1 MTSDS
6 KIPLQEASIEK
17 QIEQERT
24 FSRPPAANWGI
35 KILKTLKLEKLLTL
49 GNSRDL

>member
-1 MTSDS
+1 MTSDN
-6 KIPLQEASIEK
+6 KIPFQKASIEQ

-35 KILKTLKLEKLLTL
+35 KILKALKLEKLLTL
-49 GNSRDL
+49 GNNRDI